1 MVKQL
6 IISNLIVIKTSSKW
20 HQTTQ
25 PIYGKLQRCCQK
37 FIRKIRQNFRESTR
51 GDTLIIHGDTK
62 KDTFT
67 QMERYGTIAS
77 RDTQQISIA
86 AELCA
91 STGLDYGHL
100 SYQPVEKCRA
110 CSAFCYSKGLHR
122 HAKLLNILSKNG
134 PKNGTSKLSI

>member
-1 MVKQL
+1 MDKQL
-6 IISNLIVIKTSSKW
+6 IISNLIVIKTSNKW

-25 PIYGKLQRCCQK
+25 PIYGNLQRCRQK
-37 FIRKIRQNFRESTR
+37 FMRKIRQNFRESTR

-67 QMERYGTIAS
+67 QMERYGTIVS
-77 RDTQQISIA
+77 RATERISIA
-86 AELCA
+86 AKLCA

-100 SYQPVEKCRA
+100 SYQPEAKCRA
-110 CSAFCYSKGLHR
+110 CCACCYSKGLHR
-122 HAKLLNILSKNG
+122 HANLLNILSKNG